1 MLFSI
6 YAVLLYFCMLREE
19 NDIDDIMEKG
29 PAWSEMAFLDGLG
42 KKELNFCLRE
52 YAKQGLDSEKISR
65 RLAEIEDE
73 ERIEERMSRRAAQSS

>member
-6 YAVLLYFCMLREE
+6 YAVLIWFCILREE

-29 PAWSEMAFLDGLG
+29 PMWSEMAFLDGLG
-42 KKELNFCLRE
+42 KKELKFCLQE

-73 ERIEERMSRRAAQSS
+73 EMIEQRMARNSS

>member
-42 KKELNFCLRE
+42 KKQLNFCLKE

-73 ERIEERMSRRAAQSS
+73 ERMEARMNRHVAQSS